1 MKILQIIT
9 SPNLKSQVGSLSKK
23 ISDEVIK
30 KYNDASIESLV
41 LDEDKYFQETLNAN
55 SFSSFFDDRTNKL
68 IEQLNETDLI
78 IISTPTI
85 NFGVPS
91 VLKNYFDRVLQAGKT
106 FKYKYDNGKGGSVGL
121 LKPNKKVLIINTQGS
136 PSNWYPFTS
145 VIDQIK
151 GSFNFI
157 GVKDVYSLVVD
168 GTKTPEFINKTHEEI
183 IELNK
188 KKIDKVLSKL
198 NK

>member
-9 SPNLKSQVGSLSKK
+9 SPNLKSQVGSLSEK
-23 ISDEVIK
+23 ISNNIVK
-30 KYNDASIESLV
+30 KYSDATIEKLI
-41 LDEDKYFQETLNAN
+41 LDEDKYFEETLNAK
-55 SFSSFFDDRTNKL
+55 SFSSFFDERSNKL
-68 IEQLNETDLI
+68 IEQLNEVDLI
-78 IISTPTI
+78 VISTPTI
-85 NFGVPS
+85 NFGIPS

-136 PSNWYPFTS
+136 PSSWYPFTS
-145 VIDQIK
+145 TIEQIK

-157 GVKDVYSLVVD
+157 GINDINSLVID

-188 KKIDKVLSKL
+188 EKIE
-198 NK
+198 NFN